1 METVE
6 KIIKEYIAGDGK
18 NHFRE
23 WFESLK
29 DIKAQ
34 AKIDIRIGRLR
45 LGNFGDAKGVG
56 HGVYE
61 LRIHTGPGYRVYYG
75 LDGNTIVLLLFGGD
89 KRTQKKDIKKAVALW
104 NEYKEEFNGNCGL

>member
-1 METVE
+1 METTAR
-6 KIIKEYIAGDGK
+6 IIQEYIAKDEK

-23 WFESLK
+23 WFDNLK

-34 AKIDIRIGRLR
+34 VKIDIRIGRLR

-61 LRIHTGPGYRVYYG
+61 LKIHFGPGYRVYYG
-75 LDGNTIVLLLFGGD
+75 LEGSKIVLLLCGGD
-89 KRTQKKDIKKAVALW
+89 KSSQKKDIKKAVAHW
-104 NEYKEEFNGNCGL
+104 KEYKEEI